1 MVFCGH
7 TFCHACLHKL
17 LMTDDDLVS
26 EIQAEDRPNSQ
37 VEYKRGEDES
47 EVNIQGARMK
57 KEIECPEC
65 GTKNTASNGVESFPK
80 NLVLL

>member
-1 MVFCGH
+1 
-7 TFCHACLHKL
+7 
-17 LMTDDDLVS
+17 MTDDDLVS

-47 EVNIQGARMK
+47 EVNIQGARLK
-57 KEIECPEC
+57 KEIQCPEC